1 MSRPKVNP
9 VARLNT
15 SARIAA
21 LFPRSYE
28 GSRARFRQNLD
39 RVQQFWPD
47 ARLVAHRIS
56 SAESLT
62 IDWIEANPLVSCEKL
77 LVLTIGEHG
86 IEAYLGS
93 AVMQVLIDEFLH
105 RLSKEETGLLLVH
118 VINPWGMK
126 YRRRV
131 NNQNVDLN
139 RNFLWAPGCGE
150 DGDSSYEPVYNPRYD
165 SLSQLLNPH
174 SVVSNRLKSNLLF
187 TYQLTRNLMRLG
199 AAELGKYTR
208 IGQYH
213 DPRGIF
219 YGGAQLQEESRVLM
233 ELYRR
238 WIQPYRQILHLDIHT
253 GFGPRYQ
260 MGLVNSSFEPR
271 SSADLAAEFHYPLVL
286 KANTEE
292 FYDIQGDMI
301 DFIYTL
307 VYEEFPDKGLY
318 GTSFEFGTFGS
329 SILAA
334 IRDLRIMILENQMYW
349 HGSQNKSTRAWI
361 KREFEELYFPH
372 ELKWRAKAVADAR
385 RAFEGILRA
394 EGYFEI

>member
-131 NNQNVDLN
+131 NSQNVDLN

-150 DGDSSYEPVYNPRYD
+150 DGNSSYEPVYNPLYD

-174 SVVSNRLKSNLLF
+174 SVVSNRLKSNLVF

-238 WIQPYRQILHLDIHT
+238 WIQPYRQLLHLDIHT
-253 GFGPRYQ
+253 GYGPRYQ

-301 DFIYTL
+301 DFIYSL